1 MSTLSKAGFDCTW
14 NQESTAWNPESNT
27 VFYLLRGGDWPLTI
41 SLCTAG
47 RLFPGSLWREG
58 VVVHRL
64 LTVNNL
70 DDTTPSSW
78 LTDWMTQTTL
88 QTRKYIAPQGAE
100 DRMTQTTLKTHKY
113 IAPEGAE
120 ELCLTQFLHVSNETD
135 RIFFLPTT
143 SPFEWQSFPYQ
154 DNHFR
159 RHLTI
164 IRPDLKDDG
173 MRLWSVTFVW
183 TATVARLNVKRN
195 FSAPCFRTV
204 RRMGLSNWRTL
215 RLRNQTD
222 RQVCRVTTSL
232 MNLLLVN
239 WYRPSNRDLGS
250 VFLRLSRLT

>member
-1 MSTLSKAGFDCTW
+1 MYSR
-14 NQESTAWNPESNT
+14 P
-27 VFYLLRGGDWPLTI
+27 PI
-41 SLCTAG
+41 P
-47 RLFPGSLWREG
+47 LFPWREG

-78 LTDWMTQTTL
+78 LTDWVTQTTL
-88 QTRKYIAPQGAE
+88 QTRKYIAPQV
-100 DRMTQTTLKTHKY
+100 
-113 IAPEGAE
+113 AE

-135 RIFFLPTT
+135 RILFLPT
-143 SPFEWQSFPYQ
+143 SPFEWQSFPYP

-183 TATVARLNVKRN
+183 MATVARLNVKRY
-195 FSAPCFRTV
+195 FSAPCFLTV

-232 MNLLLVN
+232 MNLFLAN
-239 WYRPSNRDLGS
+239 WYRPSNRNLGS
-250 VFLRLSRLT
+250 VFLRLSCLT